1 MTIPRLSEPRRGR
14 VVAAAVRVS
23 LLVAVLLVPALAHA
37 QGSLSSQGFGYPSGG
52 LSAGALGAAG
62 AGAESDPNS
71 AVNPAAIT
79 QNARYTIMVQF
90 QPEFRRTSLPTQDV
104 NTTVMRFPTFQAT
117 GSFGRFTG
125 AVGVSTLLDRSWVN
139 RYSDSLLIGG
149 EWIPSEIQTSSAG
162 ALSDV
167 RAAVGY
173 VINKR
178 VQVGL
183 GLHGFAG
190 ENRTTFDRVFP
201 DTSGVGGL
209 SQSAAFGFAGTAI
222 SAGVVTIPRDG
233 LVFAASVRSG
243 GALTIE
249 ENGAEAGRGH
259 VPTRYGLGVN
269 WLAIPGA
276 AFSARIDHTQWSE
289 MAGLGTSAVSVFDA
303 TEIALGT
310 DILGP
315 KIAGTNSLVRAGVRD
330 RTLPFGLNGNQI
342 RERAVTFGLG
352 LPVGRSRAQVDLAV
366 QRAMR
371 TGAGIE
377 ERGWFVSV
385 GLGIRP

>member
-1 MTIPRLSEPRRGR
+1 MPRLHELRRGLGLACTL
-14 VVAAAVRVS
+14 AAAV
-23 LLVAVLLVPALAHA
+23 LVPMSSQA
-37 QGSLSSQGFGYPSGG
+37 QGSIGSQGFGYPVGG

-62 AGAESDPNS
+62 SGAESDPNS

-79 QNARYTIMVQF
+79 QNARYTVMVQF
-90 QPEFRRTSLPTQDV
+90 QPEFRRTSLPTQDI

-117 GSFGRFTG
+117 GTYGRFTG
-125 AVGVSTLLDRSWVN
+125 SVGVSSLLDRSWVN
-139 RYSDSLLIGG
+139 RYSDSLQVGG
-149 EWIPSEIQTSSAG
+149 EWVPSEIQTSSAG

-173 VINKR
+173 VINKH

-222 SAGVVTIPRDG
+222 SVGVVTIPRDG
-233 LVFAASVRSG
+233 LVLAASVRSG

-249 ENGAEAGRGH
+249 ENSNEAGRGG
-259 VPTRYGLGVN
+259 VPTRFGVGVN

-276 AFSARIDHTQWSE
+276 AISARVDRTLWTE
-289 MAGLGTSAVSVFDA
+289 MEGLGTSAVSIFDA
-303 TEIALGT
+303 TELAIGT

-315 KIAGTNSLVRAGVRD
+315 KIAGTNSLVRAGLRD

-342 RERAVTFGLG
+342 RERAMTFGLG
-352 LPVGRSRAQVDLAV
+352 LPIGRSRGQIDIAA

-371 TGAGIE
+371 TGAGFE
-377 ERGWFVSV
+377 ERGWFVSI

>member
-1 MTIPRLSEPRRGR
+1 
-14 VVAAAVRVS
+14 
-23 LLVAVLLVPALAHA
+23 
-37 QGSLSSQGFGYPSGG
+37 
-52 LSAGALGAAG
+52 
-62 AGAESDPNS
+62 
-71 AVNPAAIT
+71 
-79 QNARYTIMVQF
+79 
-90 QPEFRRTSLPTQDV
+90 
-104 NTTVMRFPTFQAT
+104 MRFPAFQAT
-117 GSFGRFTG
+117 GTFGKFTG

-139 RYSDSLLIGG
+139 RYSDSLRVGG

-183 GLHGFAG
+183 GLHGLAG

-201 DTSGVGGL
+201 DSTGVGGL

-243 GALTIE
+243 GALTLE
-249 ENGAEAGRGH
+249 ENGNEAGRGS
-259 VPTRYGLGVN
+259 VPTRVGFGVN

-276 AFSARIDHTQWSE
+276 AFSARIDRTMWSE
-289 MAGLGTSAVSVFDA
+289 MEGLGTAAVSIFDA
-303 TEIALGT
+303 TELAIGT

-342 RERAVTFGLG
+342 RERAMTFGLG
-352 LPVGRSRAQVDLAV
+352 LPIGRSRGQIDIAA

-377 ERGWFVSV
+377 ERGWFVSI

>member
-1 MTIPRLSEPRRGR
+1 MPRLHVSRRRLGLAST
-14 VVAAAVRVS
+14 VAL
-23 LLVAVLLVPALAHA
+23 LLVAPTVGRA
-37 QGSLSSQGFGYPSGG
+37 QGSLSSQGFGYPAGG
-52 LSAGALGAAG
+52 LSAGAIGSAG
-62 AGAESDPNS
+62 SGAESDPNS

-79 QNARYTIMVQF
+79 QTSRYTIMVHF

-104 NTTVMRFPTFQAT
+104 NTTVMRFPAFQAT
-117 GSFGRFTG
+117 GTFRRFTG
-125 AVGVSTLLDRSWVN
+125 AVGVSTMLDRSWVN
-139 RYSDSLLIGG
+139 RYSDSLQVGG

-173 VINKR
+173 VISNR
-178 VQVGL
+178 IQVGL

-190 ENRTTFDRVFP
+190 ENRTSFNRVFA

-222 SAGVVTIPRDG
+222 SAGVVTVPRDG
-233 LVFAASVRSG
+233 LVIAASMRAG
-243 GALTIE
+243 GALTLE
-249 ENGAEAGRGH
+249 ENSREAGRGS
-259 VPTRYGLGVN
+259 VPTRFGVGIN

-276 AFSARIDHTQWSE
+276 ALSARVDRTVWSE
-289 MAGLGTSAVSVFDA
+289 MEGLGTSAVSIFDA
-303 TEIALGT
+303 TELAIGT

-315 KIAGTNSLVRAGVRD
+315 KIAGTNSLVRAGLRD

-342 RERAVTFGLG
+342 RERAMTFGLG
-352 LPVGRSRAQVDLAV
+352 LPIGRSRGQIDIAA

-371 TGAGIE
+371 TGAGLE

>member
-1 MTIPRLSEPRRGR
+1 MPRFHELRRGLGL
-14 VVAAAVRVS
+14 ACT
-23 LLVAVLLVPALAHA
+23 VAVAVFAPTASQA
-37 QGSLSSQGFGYPSGG
+37 QGSIGSQGFGYPIGG

-79 QNARYTIMVQF
+79 QNARYTVMVQF
-90 QPEFRRTSLPTQDV
+90 QPEFRRTSLPTQDI

-117 GSFGRFTG
+117 GTYRRFTG
-125 AVGVSTLLDRSWVN
+125 SVGVSTLLDRSWVN
-139 RYSDSLLIGG
+139 RYSDSLQIGG
-149 EWIPSEIQTSSAG
+149 EWVPSEIQTSSAG

-167 RAAVGY
+167 RAALGY
-173 VINKR
+173 VINKH
-178 VQVGL
+178 VQVGI

-190 ENRTTFDRVFP
+190 ENRTTFDRLFP

-233 LVFAASVRSG
+233 LVLAASVRSG
-243 GALTIE
+243 GALTLE
-249 ENGAEAGRGH
+249 ENGNEAGRGG
-259 VPTRYGLGVN
+259 VPTRFGVGVN

-276 AFSARIDHTQWSE
+276 AISARVDRTLWSE
-289 MAGLGTSAVSVFDA
+289 MEGLGTSAVSIFDA
-303 TEIALGT
+303 TELAIGT

-315 KIAGTNSLVRAGVRD
+315 KIGGTNSLVRAGLRD
-330 RTLPFGLNGNQI
+330 RTLPFGVNGNQI
-342 RERAVTFGLG
+342 RERAMTFGLG
-352 LPVGRSRAQVDLAV
+352 LPIGRSRGQVDIAA

-371 TGAGIE
+371 TGAGFE
-377 ERGWFVSV
+377 ERGWFVSI

>member
-1 MTIPRLSEPRRGR
+1 MRCLSELRRGR
-14 VVAAAVRVS
+14 ALAWTLAVLPVVALAA
-23 LLVAVLLVPALAHA
+23 PAASWA
-37 QGSLSSQGFGYPSGG
+37 QGSIGSQGFGYPVGG
-52 LSAGALGAAG
+52 LSAGSLGSAG

-79 QNARYTIMVQF
+79 QTSRFTVVVHF
-90 QPEFRRTSLPTQDV
+90 QPEFRRTSLPPQDI
-104 NTTVMRFPTFQAT
+104 NTTVMRFPAFQAT
-117 GSFGRFTG
+117 GTFRKLTG

-139 RYSDSLLIGG
+139 RYSDSLRIDG

-173 VINKR
+173 VINKY
-178 VQVGL
+178 VQVGI

-190 ENRTTFDRVFP
+190 ENRTSFDRVFP
-201 DTSGVGGL
+201 DSTGVGGL

-222 SAGVVTIPRDG
+222 SAGVVTIPRNG
-233 LVFAASVRSG
+233 LVLAASVRSG
-243 GALTIE
+243 GALTLE
-249 ENGAEAGRGH
+249 TNADEVGRGS
-259 VPTRYGLGVN
+259 VPTRVGFGVN

-276 AFSARIDHTQWSE
+276 SFSARVDRTMWSAME
-289 MAGLGTSAVSVFDA
+289 GLGSAAVSVFDA
-303 TEIALGT
+303 TEYAVGV

-315 KIAGTNSLVRAGVRD
+315 KIAGTNALVRGGMRD
-330 RTLPFGLNGNQI
+330 RTLPFGVNGNPV
-342 RERAVTFGLG
+342 RERAMTFGLG
-352 LPVGRSRAQVDLAV
+352 LPIGRSRAQIDLAG

-371 TGAGIE
+371 TVAGIE
-377 ERGWFVSV
+377 ERGWFVSI

>member
-1 MTIPRLSEPRRGR
+1 MPRLYEVRRGLGL
-14 VVAAAVRVS
+14 AAAVAAGLFAPMVS
-23 LLVAVLLVPALAHA
+23 HA
-37 QGSLSSQGFGYPSGG
+37 QGSIGSQGFGYPSGG

-90 QPEFRRTSLPTQDV
+90 QPEFRRTILPTQDV
-104 NTTVMRFPTFQAT
+104 NTTVMRFPTFQASGT
-117 GSFGRFTG
+117 IGRLTG
-125 AVGVSTLLDRSWVN
+125 AVGVSTLLDRTWVN
-139 RYSDSLLIGG
+139 RYSDSLRVGG
-149 EWIPSEIQTSSAG
+149 QWIPSEIQTSSAG

-167 RAAVGY
+167 RAALGY
-173 VINKR
+173 VINKH
-178 VQVGL
+178 VQVGV

-222 SAGVVTIPRDG
+222 SLGVVTIPSDG
-233 LVFAASVRSG
+233 LVVAASMRSG
-243 GALTIE
+243 GALTLE
-249 ENGAEAGRGH
+249 ENGNEAGRGG
-259 VPTRYGLGVN
+259 VPTRFGVGVN

-276 AFSARIDHTQWSE
+276 AFSARVDRTLWTE
-289 MAGLGTSAVSVFDA
+289 MEGLGTSAVSIFDA
-303 TEIALGT
+303 TELAIGT

-315 KIAGTNSLVRAGVRD
+315 KIGGTNSLVRAGLRD

-342 RERAVTFGLG
+342 RERAMTFGVG
-352 LPVGRSRAQVDLAV
+352 LPVGRSRAQLDISA

-371 TGAGIE
+371 TGAGLE
-377 ERGWFVSV
+377 ERAWFVSV